1 MANFRHYQPKPKRF
15 IAMIL
20 DLLFAV
26 VVVLAVIKG
35 FQRGLI
41 IGVFSLVAVIIG
53 LAAAIKL
60 SIVVAGYVDKAV
72 SVSDEWLP
80 VISFAIVFIAVVLL
94 IRLGANAI
102 ERTVEIVMLGWVNRF
117 GGILLYAAIYIVV
130 FSVLLFYAE
139 QVGLIRSETIE
150 KSVTYTFVQPWGP
163 KVIDSIGKIIPVF
176 KGMFS
181 DLELFFENVSKKISV
196 S

>member
-1 MANFRHYQPKPKRF
+1 
-15 IAMIL
+15 MIL
-20 DLLFAV
+20 DLLLAV
-26 VVVLAVIKG
+26 VIILAVIKG

-41 IGVFSLVAVIIG
+41 IGVFSFVAVIIG

-60 SIVVAGYVDKAV
+60 SIVVAGYVGEAV
-72 SVSDEWLP
+72 HVSDEWLP
-80 VISFAIVFIAVVLL
+80 VISFALVFIAVVLL

-102 ERTVEIVMLGWVNRF
+102 ERTVEIVMLGWVNRL

-139 QVGLIRSETIE
+139 QVDLIRPETIE
-150 KSVTYTFVQPWGP
+150 KSLTYSFVQPWGP
-163 KVIDSIGKIIPVF
+163 KVIDSIGTIIPLF

-181 DLELFFENVSKKISV
+181 DLELFFENVSKKISIF
-196 S
+196 